1 MSLDGITTLDAL
13 LGEDGPGVDG
23 KRVLVRLDL
32 NLPLRDGKVSDDT
45 RLRAALPTIS
55 ALREAGARLI
65 LCSHLG
71 RPKGKVVPS
80 MSLEP
85 VAAAL
90 AAALDAE
97 VLFAH
102 DIVGDDVEFL
112 TRELARGQVMVLE
125 NLRFH
130 PGEKENSPEF
140 ARKLARLADVYVDDA
155 FGALH
160 RSHASVTGVA
170 ELISERA
177 MGALV
182 EREVNTLGKL
192 LSNPTRPYVAILG
205 GAKVSDKIPVIE
217 TLMHKVDNIIIGG
230 AMAYTFLKAQ
240 ELPVGD
246 SLVENDKLLL
256 ALRLLERC
264 RERNV
269 QVFLP
274 TDHIVADGPQGEA
287 SVVNKIPDGQAGF
300 DIGPET
306 VKRYSETIAR
316 ASTVFWNGPMGMFEV
331 EAFAGGTRGVA
342 EAVAAA
348 DAYTVVGGGDSAA
361 AISQFGLADR
371 VSHVSTGGGASLE
384 FLEGKELPG
393 LKALRTRK

>member
-13 LGEDGPGVDG
+13 LEAGVDG

-45 RLRAALPTIS
+45 RLQAALPTIT
-55 ALREAGARLI
+55 ALREAGARLV

-90 AAALDAE
+90 AASLDAE

-112 TRELARGQVMVLE
+112 TRELARGQIMVLE

-130 PGEKENSPEF
+130 PGEKENASDF
-140 ARKLARLADVYVDDA
+140 ARKLARLADIYVDDA

-160 RSHASVTGVA
+160 RAHASVAGVA
-170 ELISERA
+170 EQFSDRA
-177 MGALV
+177 IGALV
-182 EREVNTLGKL
+182 EREVHALSKL
-192 LSNPTRPYVAILG
+192 TTNPKRPYVAILG

-217 TLMHKVDNIIIGG
+217 SLMHRVDNILIGG

-240 ELPVGD
+240 EHPVGE

-256 ALRLLERC
+256 ARRLLERC
-264 RERNV
+264 REKNV

-274 TDHIVADGPQGEA
+274 TDHVVADSPKGEA
-287 SVVNKIPDGQAGF
+287 SVVQKIPNGQAGF

-306 VKRYSETIAR
+306 VKRYSEAVAR
-316 ASTVFWNGPMGMFEV
+316 ASTIFWNGPMGMFEV
-331 EAFAGGTRGVA
+331 EAFSGGTRGLA

-361 AISQFGLADR
+361 AINQFGLSER

-393 LKALRTRK
+393 LKALRAGSR

>member
-182 EREVNTLGKL
+182 EREVNALGKL